1 MTSKKRDTNYYLQ
14 LYTNP
19 VSTQNA
25 NFTGLTKPEI
35 CLV

>member
-1 MTSKKRDTNYYLQ
+1 MTPKKRDPNYYLQ
-14 LYTNP
+14 LHTNP
-19 VSTQNA
+19 VSIQNA